1 MTLQADK
8 AREGRPDPDALLAAA
23 GQEGRGRL
31 KIFVGAAPGVGKT
44 YAMLSAA
51 RQLTREGVPVVVGLV
66 ETHGRA
72 ETQALLDGLDI
83 LPRRSVL
90 YQGREVEEF
99 DLDGALA
106 LHPPLL
112 IVDELAHTNA
122 PDSRHPKRY
131 QDVAELLRAGIDV
144 WTAVNIQHLESLSD
158 VVSTITGVAVR
169 ETIPDT
175 VLEKADEVVVVDITP
190 SELLTRLKEGKVYLP
205 DNARRAADNFF
216 KLGNLTALR
225 ELALRRTADRVD
237 DQMVAYLRQNAIE
250 GAWPTAERLLVC
262 VGSDGFSE
270 AVVRSASRLANGL
283 NAGWVAVTLER
294 AGAEISDEAALRRID
309 ETMRLAERLGAEAAR
324 LVGRDLPDELL
335 RYARREN
342 ITQIVIGRSGAGLWG
357 RLRGRA
363 LSDQL
368 VRRATDIAIH
378 VVVGEGRSPAR
389 QIRWPEQRKAV
400 YGVLLAL
407 GSVTM
412 AVLVGLFVRRHLQLP
427 NLSMIFLAAVLVC
440 AVSIGVWPAILAAIL
455 SFLAYNFFFIPPL
468 YTFTVAEPHEFFA
481 LLIFLLVAVLTGGL
495 AGRVRDQSNAA
506 RKRVATIQTLYD
518 VARKLSA
525 TASLDDVL
533 WIVARQGA
541 ASVKGQVVIL
551 LPNAVDDLEIRA
563 AFPPED
569 TLGTSEDAAARWA
582 FRNGEVAGWRSGT
595 LPNAQFQFQPLRT
608 SRGTLGVVGFQ
619 PADRSVPLGGDD
631 ERALAALLDQA
642 AVAIERTQLVAEARD
657 SEAKAETERLRTALL
672 SSISH
677 DLRTPLSSIIGSIT
691 TLRRYGDRMPDSDKA
706 DLLEAIEEEASRLGR
721 FVSNLLDMTR
731 LEAGTLDLRR
741 DWVDVSDAARAATER
756 AERAFPHRRVEL
768 KMPSD
773 LPLVRGDAALLQQV
787 VFNLLDNADKFTD
800 GGTPTTVEIALKAD
814 WIEIAVEDEGPG
826 IPPDALQ
833 RVFEK
838 FVRLS
843 GADGRPAG
851 TGLGLAI
858 AKGVVEAMGGTI
870 EAISPVATN
879 PATDAPIG
887 TRHRD
892 PPPSRRRSRIGF
904 AGRRIG
910 TAAEVEA
917 FDQAPLHHPL
927 ESDGR
932 FNGLRG

>member
-1 MTLQADK
+1 MLHAGK
-8 AREGRPDPDALLAAA
+8 ARPDPDALLAAA

-51 RQLTREGVPVVVGLV
+51 RQLQREGVPVMVGLV
-66 ETHGRA
+66 ETHGRV
-72 ETQALLDGLDI
+72 ETRALLDGLEI
-83 LPRRSVL
+83 LPRREVL
-90 YQGREVEEF
+90 YQGHTVEEF

-106 LHPPLL
+106 LRPPLL

-158 VVSTITGVAVR
+158 VVSAITGVAVR

-190 SELLTRLKEGKVYLP
+190 SELLARLKEGKVYLP

-262 VGSDGFSE
+262 VGPDGFSE
-270 AVVRSASRLANGL
+270 AVVRAASRLASGL

-294 AGAEISDEAALRRID
+294 AGAELTDEAALRRID
-309 ETMRLAERLGAEAAR
+309 ETLRLAERLGADVAR
-324 LVGRDLPDELL
+324 LAGRDLPDELL

-342 ITQIVIGRSGAGLWG
+342 ITQIVVGRSGAGLWG

-368 VRRATDIAIH
+368 VRRATEIAIH
-378 VVVGEGRSPAR
+378 VVVGEPRTPPR
-389 QIRWPEQRKAV
+389 LRIRWPEPRKAL
-400 YGVLLAL
+400 YGVLLAC
-407 GSVTM
+407 GSVAL
-412 AVLVGLFVRRHLQLP
+412 AVGVGLVVRRHLQLP

-440 AVSIGVWPAILAAIL
+440 AVSMGVWPAILAALL

-468 YTFTVAEPHEFFA
+468 YTFSVAEPHEVFA
-481 LLIFLLVAVLTGGL
+481 LLIFLMVAVLTGGL
-495 AGRVRDQSNAA
+495 AGRVRDQSDAA
-506 RKRVATIQTLYD
+506 RKRVSTIQTLYD
-518 VARKLSA
+518 VARKLSG

-551 LPNAVDDLEIRA
+551 LPQGEDLEIRA

-569 TLGTSEDAAARWA
+569 TLGTSENAAARWA

-608 SRGTLGVVGFQ
+608 SRGTLGVVGVQ
-619 PADRSVPLGGDD
+619 PADRTVPLGGED

-642 AVAIERTQLVAEARD
+642 AIAIERTQLVAEARD
-657 SEAKAETERLRTALL
+657 SEAKVENERLRTALL

-677 DLRTPLSSIIGSIT
+677 DLRTPLASIIGSIT
-691 TLRRYGDRMPDSDKA
+691 TLRRYGDRMPESDQA

-721 FVSNLLDMTR
+721 FVSNLLDMTK

-741 DWVDVSDAARAATER
+741 DWVDVSDAARAAAER
-756 AERAFPHRRVEL
+756 AERAFPHRRLDL
-768 KMPSD
+768 KIPPD
-773 LPLVRGDAALLQQV
+773 LPMVRGDAALLEQV
-787 VFNLLDNADKFTD
+787 LFNLLDNADKFAA
-800 GGTPTTVEIALKAD
+800 GGTPTAMDIALQAGS
-814 WIEIAVEDEGPG
+814 IEIAVEDDGPG
-826 IPPDALQ
+826 IPPDALE

-838 FVRLS
+838 FTRLS

-858 AKGVVEAMGGTI
+858 AKGVIEAMGGTI
-870 EAISPVATN
+870 RAVSPLRTD
-879 PATDAPIG
+879 PATEKASG
-887 TRHRD
+887 TRIII
-892 PPPSRRRSRIGF
+892 RIP
-904 AGRRIG
+904 ATEETKI
-910 TAAEVEA
+910 T
-917 FDQAPLHHPL
+917 L
-927 ESDGR
+927 EGE
-932 FNGLRG
+932 

>member
-1 MTLQADK
+1 MLHGDK
-8 AREGRPDPDALLAAA
+8 PRHTRPDPDALLEAV

-51 RQLTREGVPVVVGLV
+51 RQLSREGVPVVVGLV

-72 ETQALLDGLDI
+72 ETQALLDGLDV
-83 LPRRSVL
+83 LPRREQI
-90 YQGREVEEF
+90 YHGHMVEEF

-106 LHPPLL
+106 LKPPLL

-131 QDVAELLRAGIDV
+131 QDVEELLRAGIDV

-158 VVSTITGVAVR
+158 VVSKITGVTIR

-175 VLEKADEVVVVDITP
+175 VLEKANEVVVVDITP
-190 SELLTRLKEGKVYLP
+190 SELLARLKEGKVYLP

-216 KLGNLTALR
+216 KPGNLTALR

-262 VGSDGFSE
+262 VGPDGFSE
-270 AVVRSASRLANGL
+270 VVVRAASRLANGL

-294 AGAEISDEAALRRID
+294 AGAEITDEVALRRVD
-309 ETMRLAERLGAEAAR
+309 ETMRLAERLGAETAR

-335 RYARREN
+335 SYARREN
-342 ITQIVIGRSGAGLWG
+342 ITQIVIGRSGAGRWG

-363 LSDQL
+363 LSDEL
-368 VRRATDIAIH
+368 VRHATEIAVH
-378 VVVGEGRSPAR
+378 VVVGEPRRPPKIR
-389 QIRWPEQRKAV
+389 LRWPPRRKAAL
-400 YGVLLAL
+400 GALLAI
-407 GSVTM
+407 STV
-412 AVLVGLFVRRHLQLP
+412 AVAVVCGLFVRRHLELP

-440 AVSIGVWPAILAAIL
+440 AVSLGVWPAIMAAVL
-455 SFLAYNFFFIPPL
+455 SFLAYNYFFIPPL
-468 YTFTVAEPHEFFA
+468 YTFTIAEPHEFFA
-481 LLIFLLVAVLTGGL
+481 LLIFLLVAVLTGSL
-495 AGRVRDQSNAA
+495 AGRVRDQSDSA

-518 VARKLSA
+518 VARKLSG

-533 WIVARQGA
+533 WIVVRQAA

-551 LPNAVDDLEIRA
+551 LPQGDDLEIRA

-582 FRNGEVAGWRSGT
+582 FRNGEVTGWRSGT

-608 SRGTLGVVGFQ
+608 SRGILGVIGFQ
-619 PADRSVPLGGDD
+619 PSDRSVPLGGED

-642 AVAIERTQLVAEARD
+642 AIAIERTQLVAAARD
-657 SEAKAETERLRTALL
+657 SEAKVENERLRTALL

-691 TLRRYGDRMPDSDKA
+691 TLRRYGDHMPETDQA

-721 FVSNLLDMTR
+721 FVSNLLDMTK
-731 LEAGTLDLRR
+731 LEAGALDLRR
-741 DWVDVSDAARAATER
+741 DWVDVSDAVRAAVDR
-756 AERAFPHRRVEL
+756 AARAFPHRRIERTTE
-768 KMPSD
+768 PD
-773 LPLVRGDAALLQQV
+773 LPLVHGDAVLLEQV
-787 VFNLLDNADKFTD
+787 IFNLLDNADKFAA
-800 GGTPTTVEIALKAD
+800 GGTPTSVEIALRAGSVD
-814 WIEIAVEDEGPG
+814 IAVADEGPG
-826 IPPDALQ
+826 IPVDALE

-838 FVRLS
+838 FTRLS

-858 AKGVVEAMGGTI
+858 AKGVIEAMDGTI
-870 EAISPVATN
+870 QAVSPTRAG
-879 PATDAPIG
+879 AAAEKAHG
-887 TRHRD
+887 TRIIV
-892 PPPSRRRSRIGF
+892 RIP
-904 AGRRIG
+904 
-910 TAAEVEA
+910 AAEDA
-917 FDQAPLHHPL
+917 KIAL
-927 ESDGR
+927 DGE
-932 FNGLRG
+932 